1 MTKLA
6 PHPGPGEPGVGR
18 AVGVVR
24 APLTRRSRGRGGLRI
39 SRAPLRVAFWARG
52 ETGAAFGGTRRQQSR
67 LGPRRGA
74 AVGPCGPPV
83 RRQHQGKTMPVEVSG
98 PQRASG
104 EAWRGSS
111 LVEVLEERRR
121 GPRKREDLVPRTMR
135 RGSGGGGRGGGA
147 KGGTEGGTPLPSRG
161 GPAVRAWRWDLGES
175 RCACSQ
181 SRSRRRPW
189 LPRFRSTTDRSFRRE
204 PAGATRRP
212 AEFRGHGESL
222 RDVARPTADHA
233 PLTRPTS
240 PGACREPARNRVGR
254 PL

>member
-121 GPRKREDLVPRTMR
+121 GPRKREDLARAPCAGERALRPRGVPQGAPGAGILGKAVAPVRNLEAEGVRGFPDSGQQRTGASDVSPSERLSARRSSGATGSPFGTWPDRRQTMR
-135 RGSGGGGRGGGA
+135 R
-147 KGGTEGGTPLPSRG
+147 SR
-161 GPAVRAWRWDLGES
+161 A
-175 RCACSQ
+175 
-181 SRSRRRPW
+181 RRRPA
-189 LPRFRSTTDRSFRRE
+189 
-204 PAGATRRP
+204 PAGSPLGTAWGDLS
-212 AEFRGHGESL
+212 EGDVQL
-222 RDVARPTADHA
+222 RCGV
-233 PLTRPTS
+233 
-240 PGACREPARNRVGR
+240 
-254 PL
+254 

>member
-135 RGSGGGGRGGGA
+135 RGSSLCGRGERHGA
-147 KGGTEGGTPLPSRG
+147 PPGAGILGKAVAPVRNLEAEGVRGFPDSGQQRTGASDVSPPERLGARRSSGATGSPFGTWPDRRQTMHRSR
-161 GPAVRAWRWDLGES
+161 A
-175 RCACSQ
+175 
-181 SRSRRRPW
+181 RRRPA
-189 LPRFRSTTDRSFRRE
+189 
-204 PAGATRRP
+204 PAGSPLGTAWGDLS
-212 AEFRGHGESL
+212 EGDVQL
-222 RDVARPTADHA
+222 RCGV
-233 PLTRPTS
+233 
-240 PGACREPARNRVGR
+240 
-254 PL
+254 

>member
-135 RGSGGGGRGGGA
+135 RGARPAATGSA
-147 KGGTEGGTPLPSRG
+147 A
-161 GPAVRAWRWDLGES
+161 GPAWRWDLGES

>member
-135 RGSGGGGRGGGA
+135 RGAR
-147 KGGTEGGTPLPSRG
+147 
-161 GPAVRAWRWDLGES
+161 PAATGSAAGRAWRWDLGES